1 MKRLRQLT
9 FLQSFGY
16 LALVL
21 GVLIEIYALFNGPG
35 SRLSGDDMF
44 GGAVVLALATAFI
57 HSKNLPVNLTLI
69 ALSTLGFAYFTFI
82 YTQAWF
88 WTIVL
93 AVLVAAFMIYFFGLR
108 GEVRRNQSEWFHF

>member
-16 LALVL
+16 LALLVGL
-21 GVLIEIYALFNGPG
+21 LIAVYALFNGLG
-35 SRLSGDDMF
+35 SRASGDNMF
-44 GGAVVLALATAFI
+44 GSAVVLTLATAFI
-57 HSKNLPVNLTLI
+57 HSKNLPVNLMLI
-69 ALSTLGFAYFTFI
+69 ILSTLGFAYFTFI
-82 YTQAWF
+82 YTQAWL

-108 GEVRRNQSEWFHF
+108 GEVRRNQSDWFHF